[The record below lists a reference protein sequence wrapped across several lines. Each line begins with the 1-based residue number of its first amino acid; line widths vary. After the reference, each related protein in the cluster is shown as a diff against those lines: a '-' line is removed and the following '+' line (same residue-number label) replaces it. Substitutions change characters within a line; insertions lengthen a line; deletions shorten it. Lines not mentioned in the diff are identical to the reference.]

1 MSNVWE
7 MGSSFHDSVE
17 GFTLFKTPYLDF
29 FNNCQLY
36 MSGRHALLDLI
47 KFYSSSNTKVCIPSY
62 YCHDVTNLIEGVA
75 CTELYE
81 CDPFSVVDLSIFPRR
96 SIVVLVEYF
105 GNPARIKGINN
116 DITILL
122 DKTHDPFTQYNYNF
136 TVNYTFGSL
145 RKVLPI
151 VDGGFLNPPL
161 SSNEDT
167 FAHSS
172 YPLVQEVKEAMLLK
186 KRFLNGEV
194 VDKRQFLEVFSTFE
208 AYLNKEKSPLPISKN
223 SYDKLLKIDI
233 DRIKTIKND
242 NLEYLYSYYSEKSFF
257 EIFYNKSYFSFLVP
271 NNLLTKIKSSLI
283 KNNIYPI
290 ILWPDYEGNL
300 CLLEGSV
307 LLSLHVDFRYN
318 MSDINKLILILDE
331 IFNDL

>member
-7 MGSSFHDSVE
+7 MGSSFHDSIE
-17 GFTLFKTPYLDF
+17 GITLSKTPYRDF
-29 FNNCQLY
+29 FYHCQLY
-36 MSGRHALLDLI
+36 MSGRHALLDVI
-47 KFYSSSNTKVCIPSY
+47 SCHSSSNTKVFIPSY
-62 YCHDVTNLIEGVA
+62 YCHDVTHLIEKKGSI
-75 CTELYE
+75 ELYD
-81 CDPFSVVDLSIFPRR
+81 CDPFSAVDLSIFPKR

-116 DITILL
+116 DIAILI

-151 VDGGFLNPPL
+151 VDGGFLSPPL

-167 FAHSS
+167 FAQSS
-172 YPLVQEVKEAMLLK
+172 YPLVQEVEKAMLLK
-186 KRFLNGEV
+186 KSFLNGEV
-194 VDKRQFLEVFSTFE
+194 VDKKLFLEVFNNFE
-208 AYLNKEKSPLPISKN
+208 AYLNKGKSPLPISKN
-223 SYDKLLKIDI
+223 SYDKLFKIDI
-233 DRIKTIKND
+233 EQIKEIKNN

-271 NNLLTKIKSSLI
+271 SYLLTKIKSSLI

-300 CLLEGSV
+300 YLLEGSV
-307 LLSLHVDFRYN
+307 LLSLHADFRYN